1 MFCQTKMN
9 IVVKFLV
16 KIVKN
21 YSQEISAHHSKLLWN
36 HSLGTEDDLIKSS
49 YNYLHL

>member
-1 MFCQTKMN
+1 MN
-9 IVVKFLV
+9 TVVKFLV

-21 YSQEISAHHSKLLWN
+21 YSQEISARLSKLLWN

-49 YNYLHL
+49 YNNLEVFL